1 MSTQAIPTFALYGED
16 DWQSPAGFAHI
27 ETIAARS
34 VLHDW
39 AIAPHR
45 HDRAVQLLLVHA
57 GPAQITL
64 DGVVFALTGPAFIIV
79 PTGVVHGFWFEPHTV
94 GHVLTLTQDFS
105 RRARASGDP
114 LAALLARGGHGALA
128 PAAAARAN
136 RIAGELIALGDGGA
150 QSGAINDPLFDAL
163 AEALLR
169 SLIATDAAARSG
181 NQALGG
187 DRRLAVF
194 RHLVETH
201 LAEHRPLAF
210 YAHSVG
216 TTVRTLTRLSQRHL
230 GHSPQMLINRRLAL
244 EAQRLLRFTGASA
257 STVASELGFADP
269 SYFSRFYLRMTG
281 RRPHDERPPD
291 ERWDDKPARD

>member
-1 MSTQAIPTFALYGED
+1 MSTPAIPTFALYGED
-16 DWQSPAGFAHI
+16 DWQSPSGFAHI

-45 HDRAVQLLLVHA
+45 HDRAMQLLLVHA
-57 GPAQITL
+57 GPAHVTL
-64 DGVVFALTGPAFIIV
+64 DGTGFALTGPAFIIV
-79 PTGVVHGFWFEPHTV
+79 PTGVVHGFRFEPSTV
-94 GHVLTLTQDFS
+94 GHVLTLTQDFA

-128 PAAAARAN
+128 PDAAARAA

-150 QSGAINDPLFDAL
+150 QSGGIDDPLFDAL

-169 SLIATDAAARSG
+169 SLIIADTSPHG
-181 NQALGG
+181 LTEG
-187 DRRLAVF
+187 DQRLAVF

-201 LAEHRPLAF
+201 LSEHRSLAF

-257 STVASELGFADP
+257 SAVASELGFADP

-281 RRPHDERPPD
+281 RRPHDE
-291 ERWDDKPARD
+291 KPHD